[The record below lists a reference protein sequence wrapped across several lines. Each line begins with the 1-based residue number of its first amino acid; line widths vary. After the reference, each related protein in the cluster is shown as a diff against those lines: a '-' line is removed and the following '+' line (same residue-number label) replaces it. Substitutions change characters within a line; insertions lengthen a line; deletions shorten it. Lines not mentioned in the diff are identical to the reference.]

1 MKKLTKSSN
10 KVIAGVCAGLGEY
23 MDIDPTVVR
32 VIWALLVVF
41 GGACILLYLILAL
54 IMPNPTT
61 QE

>member
-1 MKKLTKSSN
+1 MKKLTKSTN

-41 GGACILLYLILAL
+41 GGAGILLYLILAL